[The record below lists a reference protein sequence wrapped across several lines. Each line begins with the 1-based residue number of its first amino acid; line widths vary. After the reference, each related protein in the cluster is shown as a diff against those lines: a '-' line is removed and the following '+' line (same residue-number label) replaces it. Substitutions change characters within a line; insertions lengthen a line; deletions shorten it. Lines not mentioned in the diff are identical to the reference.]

1 MFVHVDEWSKP
12 LELQMAPEPEARF
25 AALVQR
31 QSRFVFRVAYAVLRN
46 AEDAEEVVQDT
57 FFKLFRSGAW
67 KDMRDER
74 AFLASAVWR
83 IAVDRRRSR
92 EPQATEPLESQSLA
106 PSPER
111 TVMDAER
118 ERVTHQ
124 LIDSLPEKLRRPLLL
139 FSTVEMTTL
148 EISALLDLPEGT
160 VRRQLNEARTLL
172 KEKLV
177 RWEARKHA

>member
-12 LELQMAPEPEARF
+12 LEREMAIEPEVQF

-31 QSRFVFRVAYAVLRN
+31 QSRFVFRVAYTVLRN
-46 AEDAEEVVQDT
+46 AEDAEEAVQDT

-67 KDMRDER
+67 KDIRDER

-83 IAVDRRRSR
+83 IAVDRRQSR
-92 EPQATEPLESQSLA
+92 KQQTIEPIEIQSLA

-111 TVMDAER
+111 TIMEAER
-118 ERVTHQ
+118 ERVIHQ
-124 LIDSLPEKLRRPLLL
+124 LIDSLPDKLRRPLLL
-139 FSTVEMTTL
+139 FSTVEMTTV
-148 EISALLDLPEGT
+148 EIAALLDLPEGT
-160 VRRQLNEARTLL
+160 VRRQVNEARTLL
-172 KEKLV
+172 KEKLA